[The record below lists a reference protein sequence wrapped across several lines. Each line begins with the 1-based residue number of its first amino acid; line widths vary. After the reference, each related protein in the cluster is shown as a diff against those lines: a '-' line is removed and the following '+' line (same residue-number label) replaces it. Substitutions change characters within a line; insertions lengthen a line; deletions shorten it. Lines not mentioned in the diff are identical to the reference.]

1 MRVCTLGDLLLD
13 VIVQPS
19 APLAPGDDVV
29 ASTQIF
35 AGGQA
40 ANVAAWIVDL
50 GGSARLVGGR
60 GDDASGRLAGAELT
74 ARGVELA
81 GPVGGRTGVV
91 VALIDPDR
99 DRSMASDRGVAA
111 DLSAGALEPA
121 WFAHCDRLHVS
132 GYMLSSEPG
141 AATAAEAA
149 RLARA
154 AGARV
159 SVSVDAAS
167 ATLVAAVGRE
177 LFADRIAALEPELL
191 FATTAEHAALDGWAD
206 APTTVVK
213 RGARGCTVLRA
224 GESPCDHPAVAATA
238 VDSTGAG
245 DAFAAGWLLGGPEL
259 ALAAAARCVA
269 TLGSMP

>member
-29 ASTQIF
+29 ASTRIF

-40 ANVAAWIVDL
+40 ANVAAWIVEL

-60 GDDASGRLAGAELT
+60 GDDASGRLAGAELA

-91 VALIDPDR
+91 VALLGADR

-111 DLSAGALEPA
+111 DLSAGELDPA
-121 WFAHCDRLHVS
+121 WFADCDWLHVS
-132 GYMLSSEPG
+132 GYMLSTEAG

-149 RLARA
+149 RLARD
-154 AGARV
+154 AGAR
-159 SVSVDAAS
+159 VSVDAAS
-167 ATLVAAVGRE
+167 ATLVGVVGCE
-177 LFADRIAALEPELL
+177 LFAGRIAALEPELL
-191 FATTAEHAALDGWAD
+191 FATTAEHAALDGAAG

-213 RGARGCTVLRA
+213 RGARGCTILRDGRA
-224 GESPCDHPAVAATA
+224 EDHAAVAATA

-259 ALAAAARCVA
+259 ALAAGARCVA
-269 TLGSMP
+269 RLGAMP